1 MIKDEPF
8 QLGKEFQNYIEYW
21 MQYMFKADQSV
32 IYPEISIQD
41 IPNIKAD
48 MGSMYLSRII
58 FGAAKAGQLLET
70 KRFRPLAIAAREK
83 LKEFK
88 NPSGGYYWA
97 RKYNMEWV
105 HDPENVNMGQAFV
118 LYGLASLASI
128 KTSPDLELLI
138 KEQLRFIQN
147 SLKDGGIT
155 QFLDGFDE
163 QWLRGEKMTRS
174 FGTHFHMME
183 ALVKVYQLY
192 QEEEVKVAIQ
202 DLLRLILDR
211 FIEKEHYSC
220 IHRFTP
226 DWQPLANEN
235 WAGHNAECSWVM
247 CDAARVI
254 DDPKLIKETKK
265 VAVLMMDKVIEDAR
279 DLVNGGYYNI
289 ISEDEDWEA
298 SKSWWPQA
306 EVVLGLLNV
315 YKITGDQTYMQL
327 AQDQI
332 SYIQKYFVRNS
343 GEWYAELNHKG
354 EPVKDTPLVFFW
366 KSMYHTV
373 RYYDYLL
380 SRTWAVVCVN
390 EL

>member
-1 MIKDEPF
+1 MIKDELF
-8 QLGKEFQNYIEYW
+8 QLEKEFQNYIEYW
-21 MQYMFKADQSV
+21 MQYMFMADQSV
-32 IYPEISIQD
+32 IYPEISNQD

-58 FGAAKAGQLLET
+58 FGAAKASQLLENEG
-70 KRFRPLAIAAREK
+70 FRSLALAAQEK

-138 KEQLRFIQN
+138 KEQLRFIQT

-155 QFLDGFDE
+155 HFLDGFDE

-211 FIEKEHYSC
+211 FIEKEQYSC

-254 DDPKLIKETKK
+254 DDMKLIKETKK
-265 VAVLMMDKVIEDAR
+265 VAVLMMDKVIEHAR

-306 EVVLGLLNV
+306 EIVLGLLNV

-332 SYIQKYFVRNS
+332 SYIQKYFVRNI

-354 EPVKDTPLVFFW
+354 EPVKETPLVFFW

-380 SRTWAVVCVN
+380 S
-390 EL
+390 

>member
-1 MIKDEPF
+1 MIKDELF
-8 QLGKEFQNYIEYW
+8 QLEKEFQNYIEYW
-21 MQYMFKADQSV
+21 MQYMFMADQSV
-32 IYPEISIQD
+32 IYPEISNQD

-58 FGAAKAGQLLET
+58 FGAAKASQLLET
-70 KRFRPLAIAAREK
+70 EDFRSLALAAQEK

-138 KEQLRFIQN
+138 KEQLRFIQT

-155 QFLDGFDE
+155 HFLDGFDE

-211 FIEKEHYSC
+211 FIEKEQYSC

-254 DDPKLIKETKK
+254 DDMKLIKETKK
-265 VAVLMMDKVIEDAR
+265 VAVLMMDKVIEHAR

-306 EVVLGLLNV
+306 EIVLGLLNV

-332 SYIQKYFVRNS
+332 SYIQKYFVRNI

-354 EPVKDTPLVFFW
+354 EPVKETPLVFFW

-380 SRTWAVVCVN
+380 S
-390 EL
+390 